1 MHSVCLTKRMPNPAK
16 GLRDLDLPLL
26 IETSEVDFAEG
37 FYNPALNVAEEYK
50 RGVGYFTSSWFRFAA
65 RGLKGLAEN
74 EGTAKW
80 IISPILK
87 KGDWEALQKGE
98 EARRDQELYDR
109 LDHMVS
115 DIEDGL
121 EEETQNTIAW
131 MIADGLLEINLA
143 ITGEKLSG
151 DFHDKWGIVRDA
163 KGDKIAFHGSQNDSS
178 RGFLNYES
186 YSVFATWISD
196 REKQRIEEHETRFD
210 EIWTNAKTGVHSL
223 SLPDS
228 VYLDIA
234 ELRTNDRPYESP
246 SEQNKLTSAYRWRH
260 QEEAVNDFL
269 DEGNGILKMAT
280 GTGKTRTSLKILN
293 RLLREDK
300 VDNVVV
306 ATYGN
311 DLLDQWY
318 DTLTE
323 NFTADEMW
331 IYKEYGGQH
340 DLGSFLTKNEER
352 LETLIISYDKLH
364 ECIDADTNN
373 KLQKTL
379 LICDEVHNMGSETR
393 QERLEGELDVFRFRL
408 GLSATPFDP
417 YDPDRNDFLRDEV
430 GPVVYEF
437 GLDDAIRRGILC
449 EVDYSPLFYELSAK
463 DKEKQQDAFGR
474 FQGMKEENPSLPK
487 SRLYMMLARVRKE
500 SDEKL
505 PVFER
510 YLEKNPDVLEDCLIF
525 VETKKYGK
533 KVQEIIHDYT
543 KTYRTYYGE
552 DDEQNLADFSN
563 GEISTL
569 VTSKAISEG
578 IDIKSVKNIIL
589 FTSNRSKGTT
599 IQRIGRA
606 MRTNPSNPDK
616 TANIVDF
623 VVRSD
628 IEEEPN
634 EDDEVDTPPDNERYE
649 WLLDLSE
656 VTKEEY

>member
-1 MHSVCLTKRMPNPAK
+1 MPSPPK

-26 IETSEVDFAEG
+26 IETSEVDFAED
-37 FYNPALNVAEEYK
+37 FYNPALSVAEEYK
-50 RGVGYFTSSWFRFAA
+50 RGVGYFTSSWFQFAA

-74 EGTAKW
+74 GGTAKW
-80 IISPILK
+80 IISPILEE
-87 KGDWEALQKGE
+87 GDWEALQKGE

-115 DIEDGL
+115 DIEEGL

-131 MIADGLLEINLA
+131 MIADGLLDIKIA
-143 ITGEKLSG
+143 ITGEELSG
-151 DFHDKWGIVRDA
+151 DFHDKWGIVKDA
-163 KGDKIAFHGSQNDSS
+163 NDDKIAFHGSQNDSS
-178 RGFLNYES
+178 KGFSNYES
-186 YSVFATWISD
+186 YSVFASWISD

-210 EIWTNAKTGVHSL
+210 EIWDNAKTGVHSL

-234 ELRTNDRPYESP
+234 ELRTDDRPYQNP
-246 SEQNKLTSAYRWRH
+246 PEQNKLTSAYRWRH
-260 QEEAVNDFL
+260 QEEAVNEFL
-269 DEGNGILKMAT
+269 ENGHGILKMAT

-293 RLLREDK
+293 RLLRDDK
-300 VDNVVV
+300 VDNIVV

-331 IYKEYGGQH
+331 IYKEYGGDH
-340 DLGSFLTKNEER
+340 ELGSFLSKNR
-352 LETLIISYDKLH
+352 DKLEALIISYDNLH
-364 ECIDADTNN
+364 ECVNADINN

-393 QERLEGELDVFRFRL
+393 QERLEGELDVFRYRL

-449 EVDYSPLFYELSAK
+449 EVDYTPLFYELSAK

-500 SDEKL
+500 SEEKL

-510 YLEKNPDVLEDCLIF
+510 YLEKNTDVLEDCLIF
-525 VETKKYGK
+525 VETMEYGK
-533 KVQEIIHDYT
+533 KVQDIIHNYT

-552 DDEQNLADFSN
+552 DDEQNLEDFSN

-606 MRTNPSNPDK
+606 MRTNPSNPGK

-628 IEEEPN
+628 IEEEPD
-634 EDDEVDTPPDNERYE
+634 EDDEVETPPDKERYG

-656 VTKEEY
+656 VTKQEY

>member
-1 MHSVCLTKRMPNPAK
+1 MSNPPK

-26 IETSEVDFAEG
+26 IETSDVDFAED
-37 FYNPALNVAEEYK
+37 FYNPALSVAEEYK
-50 RGVGYFTSSWFRFAA
+50 RGVGYFTSSWFQFAA

-74 EGTAKW
+74 GGTAKW
-80 IISPILK
+80 IISPILEE
-87 KGDWEALQKGE
+87 GDWEALQKGE
-98 EARRDQELYDR
+98 EAKRDQELYDR
-109 LDHMVS
+109 LNHMVS
-115 DIEDGL
+115 DIEEGL
-121 EEETQNTIAW
+121 EQETQNTIAW
-131 MIADGLLEINLA
+131 MIADGLLDIRIA
-143 ITGEKLSG
+143 ITGENLSG

-163 KGDKIAFHGSQNDSS
+163 KDDKIAFHGSQNDS
-178 RGFLNYES
+178 RQGFSNYES
-186 YSVFATWISD
+186 YSVFASWMSD
-196 REKQRIEEHETRFD
+196 REEQRIDQHEKRFD
-210 EIWTNAKTGVHSL
+210 EIWDNAKQGVHSI

-228 VYLDIA
+228 ISLDIA
-234 ELRTNDRPYESP
+234 ELRDDDRPYQNP
-246 SEQNKLTSAYRWRH
+246 SESKKMTSAYRWRH
-260 QEEAVNDFL
+260 QEEAVNEFL
-269 DEGNGILKMAT
+269 EEGHGILKMAT

-318 DTLTE
+318 NTLLE
-323 NFTADEMW
+323 NFSADEMW
-331 IYKEYGGQH
+331 IYKEYGGNH
-340 DLGSFLTKNEER
+340 DLGSFLTKNR
-352 LETLIISYDKLH
+352 DKLEGLIISYDNLH
-364 ECIDADTNN
+364 ECIDADINN
-373 KLQKTL
+373 KLQRTL
-379 LICDEVHNMGSETR
+379 LICDEVHNMGSKTR
-393 QERLEGELDVFRFRL
+393 KQALKGELDVFRHRL

-437 GLDDAIRRGILC
+437 GLADAIRRGILC
-449 EVDYSPLFYELSAK
+449 ELDYTPLFYELSPK

-474 FQGMKEENPSLPK
+474 FQGMKAENPALPK

-500 SDEKL
+500 SEEKL

-510 YLEKNPDVLEDCLIF
+510 YLEKNTDVLEDCLIF
-525 VETKKYGK
+525 VETKEYGK
-533 KVQEIIHDYT
+533 KVQEIIHEHT
-543 KTYRTYYGE
+543 KRYRTYYGE
-552 DDEQNLADFSN
+552 DDEQNLVDFSN

-578 IDIKSVKNIIL
+578 IDIKSVKNIVL

-606 MRTNPSNPDK
+606 MRTNPDNPGK

-628 IEEEPN
+628 IEEDSE
-634 EDDEVDTPPDNERYE
+634 EDEGEDEVETPPDKERYE

-656 VTKEEY
+656 VTKQEY

>member
-1 MHSVCLTKRMPNPAK
+1 MSDPPK

-26 IETSEVDFAEG
+26 IETSDVDFAED
-37 FYNPALNVAEEYK
+37 FYNPALSVAEEYK
-50 RGVGYFTSSWFRFAA
+50 RGVGYFTSSWFQFAA
-65 RGLKGLAEN
+65 RGLKGLAQN
-74 EGTAKW
+74 GGTAKW
-80 IISPILK
+80 IISPILEES
-87 KGDWEALQKGE
+87 DWEALQKGE
-98 EARRDQELYDR
+98 EAKRDQELYDR
-109 LDHMVS
+109 LNHMVS
-115 DIEDGL
+115 DIEEGL
-121 EEETQNTIAW
+121 EKETQNTIAW
-131 MIADGLLEINLA
+131 MIADGLLDIRIA
-143 ITGEKLSG
+143 ITGENLSG

-163 KGDKIAFHGSQNDSS
+163 KTDKIAFHGSQNDS
-178 RGFLNYES
+178 RKGFSNYES
-186 YSVFATWISD
+186 YSVFASWMSD
-196 REKQRIEEHETRFD
+196 REEQRIEQHEKRFD
-210 EIWTNAKTGVHSL
+210 EIWDNAKQGVHSI

-228 VYLDIA
+228 ISLEIA
-234 ELRTNDRPYESP
+234 ELRSDDRPYDSSSES
-246 SEQNKLTSAYRWRH
+246 KKMTSAYRWRH
-260 QEEAVNDFL
+260 QEEAVNEFL
-269 DEGNGILKMAT
+269 EQGHGILEMAT

-293 RLLREDK
+293 RLLREDE

-318 DTLTE
+318 NTLLE
-323 NFTADEMW
+323 NFSADEMW

-340 DLGSFLTKNEER
+340 DLGSFLTKNR
-352 LETLIISYDKLH
+352 NKLEALVISYDNLH
-364 ECIDADTNN
+364 ECIDADINN

-379 LICDEVHNMGSETR
+379 LICDEVHNMGSKTR
-393 QERLEGELDVFRFRL
+393 KQALKGELDVFRHRL

-449 EVDYSPLFYELSAK
+449 ELDYTPLFYELSPE

-474 FQGMKEENPSLPK
+474 FQGMKAEDPTIPK

-500 SDEKL
+500 SEEKL

-510 YLEKNPDVLEDCLIF
+510 YLEKNTDVLEDCLIF
-525 VETKKYGK
+525 VETKEYGK
-533 KVQEIIHDYT
+533 NVQEIIHDYT
-543 KTYRTYYGE
+543 KRYRTYYGE

-578 IDIKSVKNIIL
+578 IDIKSVKNIVL

-606 MRTNPSNPDK
+606 MRTDPSNPGK

-628 IEEEPN
+628 IEQDSEE
-634 EDDEVDTPPDNERYE
+634 EEAEGEDEVETPPDKERYE

-656 VTKEEY
+656 VTKQEY

>member
-1 MHSVCLTKRMPNPAK
+1 MSNPPK

-26 IETSEVDFAEG
+26 IETSDVDFAED
-37 FYNPALNVAEEYK
+37 FYNPALSVAEEYK
-50 RGVGYFTSSWFRFAA
+50 RGVGYFTSSWFQFAA

-74 EGTAKW
+74 GGTAKW
-80 IISPILK
+80 IISPILEE
-87 KGDWEALQKGE
+87 GDWEALQKGE
-98 EARRDQELYDR
+98 EAKRDQELYDR
-109 LDHMVS
+109 LNHMVS
-115 DIEDGL
+115 DIEEGL
-121 EEETQNTIAW
+121 EQETQNTIAW
-131 MIADGLLEINLA
+131 MIADGLLDIRIA
-143 ITGEKLSG
+143 ITGENLSG

-163 KGDKIAFHGSQNDSS
+163 KDDKIAFHGSQNDS
-178 RGFLNYES
+178 RQGFSNYES
-186 YSVFATWISD
+186 YSVFASWMSD
-196 REKQRIEEHETRFD
+196 REEQRIDQHEKRFD
-210 EIWTNAKTGVHSL
+210 EIWDNAKQGVHSI

-228 VYLDIA
+228 ISLDIA
-234 ELRTNDRPYESP
+234 ELRDDDRPYQNLSES
-246 SEQNKLTSAYRWRH
+246 KKMTSAYRWRH
-260 QEEAVNDFL
+260 QEEAVNEFL
-269 DEGNGILKMAT
+269 EEGHGILKMAT

-318 DTLTE
+318 NTLLE
-323 NFTADEMW
+323 NFSADEMW
-331 IYKEYGGQH
+331 IYKEYGGNH
-340 DLGSFLTKNEER
+340 DLGSFLTKNR
-352 LETLIISYDKLH
+352 DKLEGLIISYDNLH
-364 ECIDADTNN
+364 ECIDADINN
-373 KLQKTL
+373 KLQRTL
-379 LICDEVHNMGSETR
+379 LICDEVHNMGSKTR
-393 QERLEGELDVFRFRL
+393 KQALKGELDVFRHRL

-437 GLDDAIRRGILC
+437 GLADAIRRGILC
-449 EVDYSPLFYELSAK
+449 ELDYTPLFYELSPK

-474 FQGMKEENPSLPK
+474 FQGMKAENPTLPK

-500 SDEKL
+500 SEEKL

-510 YLEKNPDVLEDCLIF
+510 YLEKNTDVLEDCLIF
-525 VETKKYGK
+525 VETKEYGK
-533 KVQEIIHDYT
+533 KVQEIIHEHT
-543 KTYRTYYGE
+543 KRYRTYYGE
-552 DDEQNLADFSN
+552 DDEKNLVDFSN

-578 IDIKSVKNIIL
+578 IDIKSVKNIVL

-606 MRTNPSNPDK
+606 MRTNPDNPDK

-628 IEEEPN
+628 IEEDSEEN
-634 EDDEVDTPPDNERYE
+634 EGEDEVETPPDKERYE

-656 VTKEEY
+656 VTKQEY